1 MNKSKFLKKSL
12 AMLLALMLVVAMI
25 PLSASA
31 AEPSVAKVLVNETE
45 AKLSGTN
52 YSAEIVDP
60 GNGDVTIKVELAN
73 GTGSVAHYVDKN
85 QLDTSDATE
94 NSGVWSFK
102 MTKEEKAAKIAE
114 FVVVDT
120 ANQQKTTYTVSYTVV
135 EADTDTAVESIHLD
149 DAVEGV
155 EYGEAVLEGD
165 TYVLTAPYGYTI
177 TSGTV
182 KVTPSAS
189 TSSVKLGN
197 GTTATK
203 NSDGSYDISLASASY
218 DQKVAF
224 SVVAQSG
231 DVKNYYV
238 VVTEPKPFASFSI
251 EGERHTSQISRVTEE
266 PSFVVN
272 ASQDPQ
278 VEVYLPYGEVVGT
291 NGAYM
296 FTPVFETNYN
306 VVVKAVRESDSAE
319 IELVSGES
327 YNLADFANSWSTTT
341 AGDRVEDATVDLK
354 VYYNSESTA
363 EDWELNFDALAA
375 GEDPVAAIKSL
386 TVDNYQAT
394 IDGNNISIALPEN
407 IRKDTTKTIK
417 LGISQNVNVEVVN
430 NSSVADAKNTSDDTG
445 ASLTG
450 VDLTANSYTL
460 RVTAAKEEF
469 DQTAKQVK
477 DYYLTIS
484 TAEVQA
490 PKMTAAYLQN
500 ADGSQKITG
509 TIGTNTIT
517 FAGIPYSYKS
527 VQDMADDG
535 WKLFWTAS
543 SGCTVTSNSTP
554 IDQTGSKV
562 DDTKA
567 YLPDSTSRFDN
578 TKATQTIDVSNGTS
592 TQSYTV
598 VFDSADASHNSTLG
612 TVQLAKNDVTSYD
625 DLNDTN
631 TVEMKV
637 SGNQIT
643 GEIYYSDWA
652 AYTSNRNTNGY
663 RGAAVVTTLPT
674 GAEIFFVNETSDN
687 LYTVSDLNEVN
698 DSVTTW
704 LPAIGYSSQYYYGKE
719 YPTSNFQSSLQI
731 VVVSEALAE
740 TINQGTAMTT
750 LETEANKGLYTIYEL
765 TLTQKAPRNGNTITE
780 FSVLDAY
787 TGNVAKAQIKGDE
800 INLELPYYFVDSNR
814 KSNQEL
820 YLDFTINEGGATV
833 KNATNDSLNGL
844 VYDLDGNLVKA
855 DSIHVAWNS
864 RDEKLEISGSN
875 DIDTITVTAED
886 GNTRANPYTLNVTIA
901 DPEEAAVLN
910 SVSINNYTGTPDA
923 QGNVTITLPYGTEV
937 TKLNPKFN
945 VSTNAYVIVGDKSNI
960 APNGT
965 NMVDA
970 DSTYNFLNPRTFT
983 VVSED
988 GKATNTYTITV
999 KVADQ
1004 FTDVNPDD
1012 WFYENVMG
1020 AAANGYVTGEGNGI
1034 FNPYGKTTRAA
1045 FAAMIANVMGFD
1057 PENDNV
1063 DVETAFVDVPS
1074 SHWGAKAI
1082 AFCVENGY
1090 LSGYE
1095 DGTFQ
1100 PDKAITRQ
1108 EAAAILN
1115 NTFELEAS
1123 SDVSMFT
1130 DAGKIASWATAHVGA
1145 VANAELMNG
1154 DAAGTFRPTDYIIRA
1169 EAASILMNAKNH
1181 GYID

>member
-12 AMLLALMLVVAMI
+12 AILLALMLVVAMI

-102 MTKEEKAAKIAE
+102 MTKEEKAAKTAE

-135 EADTDTAVESIHLD
+135 EADTDTAVKSIHLE

-177 TSGTV
+177 ASSKV
-182 KVTPSAS
+182 KVTPAAD
-189 TSSVKLGN
+189 TSSVSG
-197 GTTATK
+197 ATK
-203 NSDGSYDISLASASY
+203 NPDGSYDVSVSAY
-218 DQKVAF
+218 DTKVPF
-224 SVVAQSG
+224 TVVAQSG

-251 EGERHTSQISRVTEE
+251 EGERHASQISRVTEDPDWQGGA
-266 PSFVVN
+266 PSKPRV
-272 ASQDPQ
+272 Q
-278 VEVYLPYGEVVGT
+278 VYLPYGTSVDANKNYYFVPT
-291 NGAYM
+291 
-296 FTPVFETNYN
+296 FTTNYGVTVTAQN
-306 VVVKAVRESDSAE
+306 LAGSTVE
-319 IELVSGES
+319 IVSGEK
-327 YNLADFANSWSTTT
+327 YNLADFVNLSSLSANQRFESS
-341 AGDRVEDATVDLK
+341 AFDMTVH
-354 VYYNSESTA
+354 YSEGTSET
-363 EDWELNFDALAA
+363 WELNFSGITL
-375 GEDPVAAIKSL
+375 DPVASIKAV

-394 IDGNNISIALPEN
+394 IDGQNITISLPEN
-407 IRKDTTKTIK
+407 VRKDPSKALK
-417 LGISQNVNVEVVN
+417 VEISNQVKVEVI
-430 NSSVADAKNTSDDTG
+430 NTTESKTASGDT
-445 ASLTG
+445 AVTLDQTKVPLTG
-450 VDLTANSYTL
+450 NNYTL
-460 RVTAAKEEF
+460 RVTAATAEF

-631 TVEMKV
+631 TVDLKV

-652 AYTSNRNTNGY
+652 AYTSNSNTNGY

-674 GAEIFFVNETSDN
+674 GAEIYFVNETSQN
-687 LYTVSDLNEVN
+687 LYTVSDLNETN
-698 DSVTTW
+698 DTVTTW
-704 LPAIGYSSQYYYGKE
+704 LPAVGYSSAYYYGKE
-719 YPTSNFQSSLQI
+719 YPNSSFKSALQI
-731 VVVSEALAE
+731 VVVSEALAD
-740 TINQGTAMTT
+740 TIKQGTALSD
-750 LETEANKGLYTIYEL
+750 LETNANKGLYTMYNL
-765 TLTQKAPRNGNTITE
+765 TLTQKAPRNGNSITE

-800 INLELPYYFVDSNR
+800 INLELPYYFVDTNR

-833 KNATNDSLNGL
+833 KSGDDTSAYDNNLNAL
-844 VYDLDGNLVKA
+844 VYDLNGNLDTTNSLKLTWDSASGTLKA
-855 DSIHVAWNS
+855 TDSINA
-864 RDEKLEISGSN
+864 IQ
-875 DIDTITVTAED
+875 VTAED

-960 APNGT
+960 ATNGT

-1004 FTDVNPDD
+1004 FTDVDPDD

-1057 PENDNV
+1057 PENDDV

-1130 DAGKIASWATAHVGA
+1130 DAGKIASWATSHVAA

>member
-31 AEPSVAKVLVNETE
+31 AEPSVTKVLVNETE

-102 MTKEEKAAKIAE
+102 MTKEEKAAKTAE

-135 EADTDTAVESIHLD
+135 EADTDTAVKSIHLE

-165 TYVLTAPYGYTI
+165 TYVLTAPYGYAI
-177 TSGTV
+177 ASSKV
-182 KVTPSAS
+182 KVTPAAD
-189 TSSVKLGN
+189 TSSVSGI
-197 GTTATK
+197 TK
-203 NSDGSYDISLASASY
+203 NPDGSYDVSVSAY
-218 DQKVAF
+218 DTKVPF
-224 SVVAQSG
+224 TVVAQSG

-251 EGERHTSQISRVTEE
+251 EGERHTSQIERVTE
-266 PSFVVN
+266 
-272 ASQDPQ
+272 DPDWQ
-278 VEVYLPYGEVVGT
+278 VTGTISPDAPQIEVYVPYGEKTGT
-291 NGAYM
+291 NKAYQ
-296 FTPVFETNYN
+296 FTPVFTTNYG
-306 VVVKAVRESDSAE
+306 VTVKAVKGFTDGGTEV
-319 IELVSGES
+319 ELVSGKT
-327 YNLADFANSWSTTT
+327 YNLADFA
-341 AGDRVEDATVDLK
+341 
-354 VYYNSESTA
+354 
-363 EDWELNFDALAA
+363 EDWDTNVSSDGDPVVDANVRLKIYYSENTVETWELTFDALAA

-386 TVDNYQAT
+386 SVQNYQAT

-407 IRKDTTKTIK
+407 IRKTVNTID
-417 LGISQNVNVEVVN
+417 LGISEDVTVDVVNTTISTATGSSNDTATLNNVN
-430 NSSVADAKNTSDDTG
+430 
-445 ASLTG
+445 
-450 VDLTANSYTL
+450 LTANSYTL

-469 DQTAKQVK
+469 DQADPQVK

-652 AYTSNRNTNGY
+652 AYTSNSNTNGY

-674 GAEIFFVNETSDN
+674 GAEIYFVNETSQN
-687 LYTVSDLNEVN
+687 LYTVSDLNETN
-698 DSVTTW
+698 DTVTTW
-704 LPAIGYSSQYYYGKE
+704 LPAVGYSSAYYYGKE
-719 YPTSNFQSSLQI
+719 YPNSSFKSALQI
-731 VVVSEALAE
+731 VVVSEALAD
-740 TINQGTAMTT
+740 TIKQGTALSD
-750 LETEANKGLYTIYEL
+750 LETNANKGLYTMYNL
-765 TLTQKAPRNGNTITE
+765 TLTQKAPRNGNSITE

-800 INLELPYYFVDSNR
+800 INLELPYYFVDSKR

-833 KNATNDSLNGL
+833 KSGDDTSAYDNNLNAL
-844 VYDLDGNLVKA
+844 VYDLNGNLDTTNSLKLTWDSTSGTLKA
-855 DSIHVAWNS
+855 TDSINA
-864 RDEKLEISGSN
+864 IQ
-875 DIDTITVTAED
+875 VTAED
-886 GNTRANPYTLNVTIA
+886 GNTRKNPYTLNVTVA

-960 APNGT
+960 ATNGT

-1004 FTDVNPDD
+1004 FTDVDPDD

-1057 PENDNV
+1057 PENDDV

-1130 DAGKIASWATAHVGA
+1130 DAGKIASWATSHVAA